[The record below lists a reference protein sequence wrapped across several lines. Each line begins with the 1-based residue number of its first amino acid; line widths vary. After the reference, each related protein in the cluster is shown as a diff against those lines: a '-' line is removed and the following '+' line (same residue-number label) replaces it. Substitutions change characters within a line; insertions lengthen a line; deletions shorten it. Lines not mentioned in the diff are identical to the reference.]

1 MLTLEHAIGEFVP
14 AGALLFDVEGS
25 AERIDAEA
33 VIRCVDF
40 ELERTAVQALDR
52 LHDCLRQLVS
62 RSFPDGRHRDD
73 KGVVRLVTRVMSWD
87 DYVHLAFDE
96 IRLAGA
102 GSPQVARRMHAA
114 LEDLL
119 TIAPPD
125 RKSALKQQL
134 DSLQGSAREQQAQTG
149 DQERSLRSDARGLG

>member
-1 MLTLEHAIGEFVP
+1 M
-14 AGALLFDVEGS
+14 
-25 AERIDAEA
+25 
-33 VIRCVDF
+33 
-40 ELERTAVQALDR
+40 QALDR

-125 RKSALKQQL
+125 RKSPLKLQL
-134 DSLQGSAREQQAQTG
+134 DSLQGGAREQQAQMG
-149 DQERSLRSDARGLG
+149 DQDRSLRSDARGLG